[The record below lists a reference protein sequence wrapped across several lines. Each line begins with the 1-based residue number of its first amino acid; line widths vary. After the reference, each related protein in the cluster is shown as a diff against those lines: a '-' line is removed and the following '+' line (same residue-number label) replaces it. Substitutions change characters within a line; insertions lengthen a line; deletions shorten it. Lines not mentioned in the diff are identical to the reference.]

1 MPKKTDLPPTFSGVC
16 MVIIRV
22 DHCGYHAGDVIDV
35 MPADV
40 DLSTLVT
47 ENPDWSVVYV
57 DKMTMKQ
64 AEKYTQPLRQID
76 RRTKIFRRAVG
87 FDEAKLKLED
97 FTKIKDKTKFEKLDK
112 VKEVPPT
119 IQPDRVRIT

>member
-1 MPKKTDLPPTFSGVC
+1 MPIKNDLPQNFKGVC

-35 MPADV
+35 MPYDV
-40 DLSTLVT
+40 DLSTDVT

-57 DKMTMKQ
+57 DKMTMAQ
-64 AEKYTQPLRQID
+64 AEKYILPLRQID

-87 FDEAKLKLED
+87 FDETKLKLED
-97 FTKIKDKTKFEKLDK
+97 FTKIKDKTNFEKLDK

-119 IQPDRVRIT
+119 IQPDLVRIT